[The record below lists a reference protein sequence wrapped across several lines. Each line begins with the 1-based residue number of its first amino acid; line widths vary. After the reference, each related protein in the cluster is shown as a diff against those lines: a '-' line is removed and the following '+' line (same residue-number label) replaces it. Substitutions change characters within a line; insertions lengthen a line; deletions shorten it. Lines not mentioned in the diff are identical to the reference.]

1 MRLGLYIFASL
12 ALIGLIAGFAYTVNP
27 GNYVYEIAGI
37 NLNFPIALW
46 IAIPMLLLLVMTIFH
61 MIYHSTKNF
70 FARRKWIRDA
80 NELQDALYWSVLKEP
95 KAHHFSIPEIKCGAA
110 LLSVSSLDVLDST
123 EGLSDK
129 LGKTIN
135 WVKKIQDGEYI
146 DLKEKKVVKFLSR
159 GNPIVVQNTLNRLQ
173 SHPEF
178 AETVLMS
185 KETYS
190 PEAVSSALALLVEK
204 ETLFKIRKFSSML
217 DGKSLTILLERADAG
232 EDVGLTADNLDYITQ
247 NVELKC
253 TEYMRLART
262 TLKKL
267 TPDENLS
274 LFKKLAAEKEAAENA
289 YLYLLFQYEMLDDVK
304 AYLEE
309 CEEEEFKPFRALYI
323 LKKGKYNYSV
333 SDIISSANVCNE
345 D

>member
-1 MRLGLYIFASL
+1 MRLGLYTFASL

-37 NLNFPIALW
+37 NLNLPIALW
-46 IAIPMLLLLVMTIFH
+46 IAIPMLVLLVMTVFH
-61 MIYHSTKNF
+61 MMYHSTKSF

-95 KAHHFSIPEIKCGAA
+95 KAHHFSIPEIKSGAA
-110 LLSVSSLDVLDST
+110 LLSVSSLDILDST

-135 WVKKIQDGEYI
+135 WVKKIQEGEYI
-146 DLKEKKVVKFLSR
+146 DLKEKKIAKFLSR
-159 GNPIVVQNTLNRLQ
+159 SNPLVAQNTLNRLQ
-173 SHPEF
+173 DNVEF

-185 KETYS
+185 PDAYTQ
-190 PEAVSSALALLVEK
+190 EAVAKALEILVDK
-204 ETLFKIRKFSSML
+204 ESLFKMRKFAKML
-217 DGKSLTILLERADAG
+217 DGDAFTTLLERADAG
-232 EDVGLTADNLDYITQ
+232 EDIGLTADNIDYMAEQI
-247 NVELKC
+247 ELKC
-253 TEYMRLART
+253 SEYMRLART

-274 LFKKLAAEKEAAENA
+274 LFKKLATHKEAAENA

-309 CEEEEFKPFRALYI
+309 CEEDEFKPFRALYI
-323 LKKGKYNYSV
+323 LKKGKYNYRV
-333 SDIISSANVCNE
+333 SDIIGSANVCNE